1 MKDNIFIDTNILI
14 YYVSIDITRKSI
26 AKDLIIDNDEIII
39 SSQVIT
45 EFIAVTTKKQI
56 LPYDESVKYAKEFM
70 DIFNFSL
77 VNKGT
82 IESSFEL
89 RNKYGYSIWDSLIIA
104 SALENDCS
112 TLYTEDM
119 KNGQIIENRLK
130 IINPFEKEE

>member
-1 MKDNIFIDTNILI
+1 M
-14 YYVSIDITRKSI
+14 
-26 AKDLIIDNDEIII
+26 IIDNDETVI

-45 EFIAVTTKKQI
+45 EFVAVTTKKQI

-70 DIFNFSL
+70 DIFGFSL

-89 RNKYGYSIWDSLIIA
+89 KNKYGYSIWDSLIIA
-104 SALENDCS
+104 SALENNCS
-112 TLYTEDM
+112 ILYTEDM
-119 KNGQIIENRLK
+119 KNGQVIENRLK